1 MIIQIALLLMMF
13 MSAVDTSIL
22 ATITPQIIASVG
34 DMHLYPLL
42 SSAFLFGYVIATPLF
57 GLVAD
62 HYGCKRSGYISLL
75 LFALGSFLSGIS
87 VTMTQLIVFR
97 FIQGFGSGGLV
108 NTCFVLI
115 GRLFHTDKKRS
126 LMMACLSAVWATA
139 SILGPLLGTYLTIE
153 MGWRAVF
160 FINIPLAA
168 IASLLLYFY
177 SEGHEKL
184 QDRFDIKG
192 LILFILGCTATFC
205 SVNIFA
211 SHGFSFITS
220 LFFILGSAILCWFC
234 MYSWSAHSPLIPI
247 SLLKNPVIASCIIFG
262 VISGA
267 CLTTAGSLISLYIQG
282 ALRESIRSAGFVIAS
297 MSIGWT
303 VGSFFCGILL
313 HKLLLRMVTAIS
325 LAALMT
331 GFIFLGLSDKAV
343 SIYYFIGATFTV
355 GFGMGACVNSSITG
369 MQRAS
374 HSKLLGRAT
383 SFLSLMRS
391 FGMSIGASFSGFM
404 QLSVFRE
411 GLLSTSTLP
420 AGLTEKLICSPEILL
435 EPHFAST
442 VSISDFDS
450 VTTLFG
456 NSIETVF
463 WVPVIIIFISFP
475 CVFLIPNKTS
485 NG

>member
-13 MSAVDTSIL
+13 MSAIDTSIL

-62 HYGCKRSGYISLL
+62 HYGCKRSGYISLA
-75 LFALGSFLSGIS
+75 LFVLGSFLSGMS
-87 VTMTQLIVFR
+87 LTMTQLILFR
-97 FIQGFGSGGLV
+97 LIQGFGSGGLV

-126 LMMACLSAVWATA
+126 LMMALLSAVWATA

-160 FINIPLAA
+160 FINIPLGAVA
-168 IASLLLYFY
+168 CLLLYFY
-177 SEGHEKL
+177 NEGYEKL
-184 QDRFDIKG
+184 QDDFDIWG
-192 LILFILGCTATFC
+192 LVLFILGCTATFS
-205 SVNIFA
+205 SVNIAA
-211 SHGFSFITS
+211 SNGISFGVS
-220 LFFILGSAILCWFC
+220 LFFLLGCAILFWFC
-234 MYSWSAHSPLIPI
+234 LYSWKANSPLIPI

-267 CLTTAGSLISLYIQG
+267 SLTTAGSLISLYIQG

-297 MSIGWT
+297 MSVGWT
-303 VGSFFCGILL
+303 IGSFFCGILL

-325 LAALMT
+325 LVALMI
-331 GFIFLGLSDKAV
+331 GFILLGFSDRAV

-374 HSKLLGRAT
+374 HSRLLGRAT

-404 QLSVFRE
+404 QLSLFRQE
-411 GLLSTSTLP
+411 LLSATTLP
-420 AGLTEKLICSPEILL
+420 ESLTEKLIRSPETLL
-435 EPHFAST
+435 DSNFAST
-442 VSISDFDS
+442 VSAPAFDL

-456 NSIETVF
+456 NSIEMVF
-463 WVPVIIIFISFP
+463 WAPVIVIFVTFP